1 MHLKRL
7 EVEAIKQI
15 EDMRKILGVFIVLF
29 VHGTSWVSAQ
39 CPGIVSPEPT
49 CIRVLANGDVEVD
62 FAISTM
68 GGPTPLDIQEF
79 ELWHSTSCQTKT
91 KVATI
96 PVGAAWP
103 TATFVHVGANANVQD
118 ACYHIV
124 AICAGPPVTPLA
136 PSKDIKAIRLDN
148 TVSNDF
154 EVELVWNYDLS
165 SANLNTTVNRKWP
178 ATAPS
183 WFNIANPAYVQNDMS
198 YVDTVVACQATVAYQ
213 IKFTNPTYNC
223 QSQSSVDTAFILD
236 DTPPVGV
243 RLDSVSTDPLSLRP
257 QMGWSASSSKDTRGY
272 VIYRHINGD
281 CGNNEVVDSILGRTK
296 VKTKDLTSTYN
307 GIGPAQYSIRPYD
320 ECFNV
325 TPFNGTC
332 VKSMFVTPTLDV
344 CKKSV
349 RLDWNH
355 YEDFES
361 GTDVLYKIF
370 VSIGGSNFV
379 YVGSTTDPYYVHDDP
394 FQNVILTYKVVAFE
408 NGGAGP
414 FTATSNH
421 VDVDAEFLK
430 LPEYQYLRYMTV
442 ADRNYVE
449 TQLFT
454 DIHSDAHSYVLKRSL
469 DTSSVFSTVNVF
481 YAPKRKIPADS
492 VVTMN
497 DRSAL
502 TDQFQYFYKVDIY
515 DSCGAFM
522 ASSNFNSTIHLKV
535 EANSTKRV
543 NKLEWTNVYGWE
555 GGTFA
560 YHIYRFLDGNQLRE
574 PITKFPDSGRTTVF
588 YDSLLLI
595 NDNITAGN
603 PSQGEYCYY
612 VVAEENEP
620 TFKGVAPAYSNSNE
634 VCVVQQPYLTIPNAF
649 TPNGDGKNETFRPI
663 LVYHD
668 SSSYEF
674 YVVNR
679 WGETIYKTNSVA
691 ASWDGT
697 NNGKPVPPG
706 VYVYSVRY
714 KASTGEQFEK
724 QGTIAVI
731 R

>member
-1 MHLKRL
+1 
-7 EVEAIKQI
+7 
-15 EDMRKILGVFIVLF
+15 MRKILGVFIVLF
-29 VHGTSWVSAQ
+29 ITGTSWVSAQ

-79 ELWHSTSCQTKT
+79 QLWYSATCATKAV
-91 KVATI
+91 VATI
-96 PVGAAWP
+96 SVGAAWP
-103 TATFVHVGANANVQD
+103 TATFLHSGVGVPNANVQD

-136 PSKDIKAIRLDN
+136 ISKDIKAIRLDH
-148 TVSNDF
+148 TISNDF
-154 EVELVWNYDLS
+154 EVNLTWNYDLS
-165 SANLNTTVNRKWP
+165 SAALNTTVNRKWP
-178 ATAPS
+178 VSAPA
-183 WFNIANPAYVQNDMS
+183 WFNIANPAYIQNDMA
-198 YVDTVVACQATVAYQ
+198 YTDTVVACSATVGYQ
-213 IKFTNPTYNC
+213 IAFTNAAFSC
-223 QSQSSVDTAFILD
+223 QSLSSIDTAVIFDNTAPASI
-236 DTPPVGV
+236 
-243 RLDSVSTDPLSLRP
+243 RLDSVSTDPISLRP
-257 QMGWSASSSKDTRGY
+257 MMGWRPSSSKDTRGY

-281 CGNNEVVDSILGRTK
+281 CGNNEVVDSILGRGTGK
-296 VKTKDLTSTYN
+296 AIDLGSTYN

-332 VKSMFVTPTLDV
+332 LKSMFVTPTLDV
-344 CKKSV
+344 CDKSV

-355 YEDFES
+355 YADFES

-379 YVGSTTDPYYVHDDP
+379 YVSSTQDDFFVHEDP

-414 FTATSNH
+414 FTATSNY
-421 VDVDAEFLK
+421 VEVDAEFLK
-430 LPEYQYLRYMTV
+430 QPEYQYLRYTTV
-442 ADRNYVE
+442 AGRNYVE
-449 TQLFT
+449 AQLFT
-454 DIHSDAHSYVLKRSL
+454 NIESDAHSYLLKRSL
-469 DTSSVFSTVNVF
+469 DTASVFSTVNVF

-522 ASSNFNSTIHLKV
+522 ASSNLASTIHLKV
-535 EANSTKRV
+535 QANSTKRV
-543 NKLEWTNVYGWE
+543 NKLEWTNVHGWE

-560 YHIYRFLDGNQLRE
+560 YRIYRFLDGSQLRD
-574 PITKFPDSGRTTVF
+574 PLTKFPDSGRTTVF

-612 VVAEENEP
+612 VEAIENEP
-620 TFKGVAPAYSNSNE
+620 TFKGVAPAFTYSNE
-634 VCVVQQPYLTIPNAF
+634 VCVVQQPYLSIPNAF
-649 TPNGDGKNETFRPI
+649 TPNGDGKNETFRPV

-668 SSSYEF
+668 ISSYEF
-674 YVVNR
+674 YVMNR
-679 WGETIYKTNSVA
+679 WGELVYKTNSVG

-697 NNGKPVPPG
+697 HNGKPVPVG

-724 QGTIAVI
+724 QGTVAII